1 MALIRGDVAGD
12 PQVTRT
18 SARTTLGAVQIGMSA
33 KGVCWLS
40 FDETAE
46 RLLRQFP
53 AVRPAEAGEAAA
65 ALAERVVAAIE
76 APSPAMHDIPLDLRG
91 TPFQLRVWEA
101 LRRIPLGETR
111 SYGELAA
118 MLATTGASRAVG
130 AANAANRI
138 AVLVPCHRVVAAN
151 GSLGGYAWGLALK
164 AELLR
169 RESAAAPPLAG
180 RLL

>member
-1 MALIRGDVAGD
+1 MALIREEAIAEA
-12 PQVTRT
+12 QVTRT
-18 SARTTLGAVQIGMSA
+18 SARTTLGAIQIGVSA

-53 AVRPAEAGEAAA
+53 AARPAEAGEAAA

-76 APSPAMHDIPLDLRG
+76 APSPAMHEIPLDLRG
-91 TPFQLRVWEA
+91 TPFQLKVWEA

-118 MLATTGASRAVG
+118 MLATAGASRAVG

>member
-1 MALIRGDVAGD
+1 MTLIREEAIAEA
-12 PQVTRT
+12 QVTRT
-18 SARTTLGAVQIGMSA
+18 SASTTLGAIQIGVSA

-46 RLLRQFP
+46 RLQRQFP
-53 AVRPAEAGEAAA
+53 SARPVEAGEAAA

-76 APSPAMHDIPLDLRG
+76 APSPAMHEIPLDLRG
-91 TPFQLRVWEA
+91 TPFQLSVWEA
-101 LRRIPLGETR
+101 LRHIPLGETR
-111 SYGELAA
+111 SYGELAG

-169 RESAAAPPLAG
+169 RESAAAPPLVG